1 MLNIVSHKDKN
12 FFEKINK
19 IISSRQNFDDEIRD
33 KVREIILSIKDK
45 GDDIL
50 FEYIKKYDNVEC
62 DETNIYYSKNDI
74 EEAIKRCNQES
85 INAIKVAKDRI
96 ENFHNHQM
104 PSESFFEDEDS
115 IKIKTRWIPLENA
128 GIYIPGGTASYPS
141 SVLMG
146 VIPAKIAGVKNI
158 VATVPCPNNEIDPL
172 VLATLDICGVEKI
185 YKIGGAQAIAALTW
199 GTDSIRKVDI
209 IVGPGNKWVAEA
221 KKQVIGDVQIDMLAG
236 PSEIMIIADKNNKAD
251 WVASDLLSQAEH
263 DVSSQAILIT
273 DDMNFLDAVN
283 DQITKQLKLL
293 NRYEIISK
301 SIKENGYGILVNNI
315 EDAIEI
321 ANTISPEHLSI
332 LCSEKENIEKQIRN
346 AGVIFSDEWTPESM
360 GDYIIG
366 PSHILPTNGMAR
378 NQSGLSVFNFLRR
391 QSTLSSSETAIKKLG
406 PAAITLAECEG
417 LDAHANSIKLRIK
430 D

>member
-1 MLNIVSHKDKN
+1 MLNIVSHKDKS
-12 FFEKINK
+12 FFEKINE
-19 IISSRQNFDDEIRD
+19 IISSRQNFDNEIKD
-33 KVREIILSIKDK
+33 KVREIILSIKEK

-74 EEAIKRCNQES
+74 EEAIKKCNQES
-85 INAIKVAKDRI
+85 INAIKIAKERI
-96 ENFHNHQM
+96 ENFLNYQM

-115 IKIKTRWIPLENA
+115 IRIKTRWIPLENA

-146 VIPAKIAGVKNI
+146 VIPAKIAGVSNI

-199 GTDSIRKVDI
+199 GTESIGKVDI

-273 DDMNFLDAVN
+273 DDVNFLDAVN
-283 DQITKQLKLL
+283 DQITTQLKLL
-293 NRYEIISK
+293 NRSEIISK
-301 SIKENGYGILVNNI
+301 SIKENGCGILVNNI

-366 PSHILPTNGMAR
+366 PSHILPTIGTAR